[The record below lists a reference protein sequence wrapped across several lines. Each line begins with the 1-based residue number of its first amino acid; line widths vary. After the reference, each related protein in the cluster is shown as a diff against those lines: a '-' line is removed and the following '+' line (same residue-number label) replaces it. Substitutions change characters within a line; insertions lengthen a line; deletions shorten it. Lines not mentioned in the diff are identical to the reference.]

1 MGNKGMILI
10 ITLGFLFILTAAVI
24 EFHRKCIA
32 KMEILRNSI
41 DSVQALFL
49 SEIGI
54 NLGKD
59 ILEKDKNS
67 YDWLGEDWAKEIRI
81 SLEEG
86 EINVKIEDE
95 NKKLNLNSILKEK
108 GETNTLLLN
117 LAKKI
122 FIELGY
128 SENTIDSFLD
138 WIDEDDIP
146 RVFGAES
153 SYYKSLPTPYSCPN
167 RSLYSIEELNL
178 IKGFTEELLYGN
190 EEKNI
195 PGFLNFVTIDSDNT
209 INVNTCEP
217 ILLKSLGFPE
227 EEVNEILLERGE
239 KPLEANY
246 LIKINKEVYLKN
258 KSLIVFKSKFFSV
271 VSVGTTKT
279 GYTRKIRTVFKKDKE
294 LVAVKTEYF

>member
-1 MGNKGMILI
+1 MILI